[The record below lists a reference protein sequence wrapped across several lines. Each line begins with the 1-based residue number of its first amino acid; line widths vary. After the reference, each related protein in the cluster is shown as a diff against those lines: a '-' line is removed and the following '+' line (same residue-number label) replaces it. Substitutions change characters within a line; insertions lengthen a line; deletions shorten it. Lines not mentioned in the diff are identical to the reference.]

1 MELLLTMPAN
11 VLAPQLARGALDVLA
26 PLFPSAFVDDVRL
39 LTNELVTNAIKH
51 GGLETSDEVEVHAES
66 WPERVRVEVVGGT
79 RPVHLRPTAT
89 VPYPT
94 SGWGLLLVG
103 ALSNRWGYRD
113 QDETAVWFEIDRAR
127 RLAADALPPEVAEP
141 QLAWRSLRRRLRR
154 SRAS

>member
-11 VLAPQLARGALDVLA
+11 VLAPQLVRGALGVLA
-26 PLFPSAFVDDVRL
+26 PLFPPAILDDVRL

-51 GGLETSDEVEVHAES
+51 GGLEPSDEVEVHAES
-66 WPERVRVEVVGGT
+66 WPEGVRVEVVGGT
-79 RPVHLRPTAT
+79 RPIHIRPTDTA
-89 VPYPT
+89 PYQT

-127 RLAADALPPEVAEP
+127 RLAADPVPPEVAQP
-141 QLAWRSLRRRLRR
+141 QLPLRSLRRRRRR
-154 SRAS
+154 SKAS